1 MYEEKTIEEV
11 SGHFHTDVDRG
22 LSWAEAITRLSAD
35 SMNEL
40 EEERKKSVPE
50 VFLEQL
56 NDPLIC
62 VLIVAAFVSFLL
74 KEISDTVII
83 VAVVLLNAAVGV
95 IQEGKAQKALDSL
108 KKLTS
113 PEAYVRRDG
122 KIRKV
127 AAAELS
133 AGDLVILEAGMQV
146 PADLRLTKTWNL
158 KIEESALTGESLPVE
173 KDAAFLAAG
182 ELQAGERKNE
192 AFMSTM
198 VTGGRGEGIVIAR
211 GMQTEIGKIASIIKT
226 VPKEFTP
233 LQKKLAELGKVLS
246 VASVLLCVLL
256 FAIAVL
262 QKRNI
267 LEMLIT
273 AISLAVA
280 AVPEGLPAVVTIVL
294 AMSVS
299 RMVKV
304 NTIVR
309 KLPSVETLGSV
320 NVVCSDKTGTLTQN
334 KMTVTQCYVN
344 EKAVPISTSN
354 IREQA
359 EIPETFFQG
368 FALCNDA
375 VIDESGTL
383 GDPTEIALLTM
394 SANCGVRKAQMQ
406 RSE

>member
-35 SMNEL
+35 GMNEL

-173 KDAAFLAAG
+173 KDAAFWR
-182 ELQAGERKNE
+182 Q
-192 AFMSTM
+192 
-198 VTGGRGEGIVIAR
+198 
-211 GMQTEIGKIASIIKT
+211 
-226 VPKEFTP
+226 
-233 LQKKLAELGKVLS
+233 
-246 VASVLLCVLL
+246 
-256 FAIAVL
+256 
-262 QKRNI
+262 
-267 LEMLIT
+267 
-273 AISLAVA
+273 
-280 AVPEGLPAVVTIVL
+280 
-294 AMSVS
+294 
-299 RMVKV
+299 
-304 NTIVR
+304 
-309 KLPSVETLGSV
+309 GS
-320 NVVCSDKTGTLTQN
+320 CR
-334 KMTVTQCYVN
+334 
-344 EKAVPISTSN
+344 P
-354 IREQA
+354 
-359 EIPETFFQG
+359 
-368 FALCNDA
+368 
-375 VIDESGTL
+375 ESGKMKPL
-383 GDPTEIALLTM
+383 CPPW
-394 SANCGVRKAQMQ
+394 
-406 RSE
+406 